1 MSAET
6 IEEKIKIGQL
16 LDKNNKPVTINL
28 DSEDLSLIFNAVK
41 VIKEK
46 TTYSGIVKATTD
58 KDGFI
63 YLNNEDEIKQVSEVL
78 KKETVTFNTSGI
90 FGYEDTINI
99 VSNEDFDSK
108 NLKIVLTI
116 KSYTPEEK
124 VDLIIK
130 NAKALKEKVG
140 KALEERFK
148 QSPREEVEQEAQ

>member
-1 MSAET
+1 MAAET

-28 DSEDLSLIFNAVK
+28 DFKEVSLTFNVVELIDGKPFYDKFAN
-41 VIKEK
+41 
-46 TTYSGIVKATTD
+46 ATTD
-58 KDGFI
+58 KAGAL
-63 YLNNEDEIKQVSEVL
+63 YLKEEQIKKVSEVL

>member
-28 DSEDLSLIFNAVK
+28 DFKEVSLTFNVVELIDGKPFYDKFAN
-41 VIKEK
+41 
-46 TTYSGIVKATTD
+46 ATTD
-58 KDGFI
+58 KEGAL
-63 YLNNEDEIKQVSEVL
+63 YLYKEQIKEVSEML

-130 NAKALKEKVG
+130 NAKALKEKVE
-140 KALEERFK
+140 KTLEERFK

>member
-1 MSAET
+1 MAAET

-130 NAKALKEKVG
+130 NAKALKEKVE
-140 KALEERFK
+140 KTLKERFK
-148 QSPREEVEQEAQ
+148 QSPREEVEQAAQ

>member
-1 MSAET
+1 MAAET

-28 DSEDLSLIFNAVK
+28 DFKEVSLTFNAVK

-63 YLNNEDEIKQVSEVL
+63 YLNNEDEIKRVSEVL

-130 NAKALKEKVG
+130 NAKALKEKVV
-140 KALEERFK
+140 KALETRFK
-148 QSPREEVEQEAQ
+148 QSPREEVEQAAQ